1 MGVHKLV
8 SQQGLAILRWAAG
21 IVGIVFVVI
30 VVVLNFAGG
39 RPDSPPPMTA
49 VDVLQGVGMVIAWA
63 GVVVAW
69 KWPLV
74 GAGLLIGGYLF
85 FEGMTFAK
93 LGRMAGGLFLL
104 FPILGLAHIVYWW
117 QKRLRSRP

>member
-1 MGVHKLV
+1 MGMHKLV
-8 SQQGLAILRWAAG
+8 SQRGLAILRWAAG
-21 IVGIVFVVI
+21 IVGIMFVVL

-39 RPDSPPPMTA
+39 RPDSPPPMTI
-49 VDVLQGVGMVIAWA
+49 VDILQGVGMVITCA
-63 GVVVAW
+63 GVIVAW

-74 GAGLLIGGYLF
+74 GGVLLIGGYLF

-104 FPILGLAHIVYWW
+104 FPILGLAHVVYWW
-117 QKRLRSRP
+117 QKRLRNRP

>member
-1 MGVHKLV
+1 MGMDKLV
-8 SQQGLAILRWAAG
+8 SQRGLAILRWAAG
-21 IVGIVFVVI
+21 IVGTVFVVI

-39 RPDSPPPMTA
+39 RPDFPPAMTA

-63 GVVVAW
+63 GIVVAW
-69 KWPLV
+69 KWPLL
-74 GAGLLIGGYLF
+74 GGGLTIGGYLF

-117 QKRLRSRP
+117 HKRPRSKP

>member
-1 MGVHKLV
+1 MGVDKLV
-8 SQQGLAILRWAAG
+8 SQRGLAILRWAAG
-21 IVGIVFVVI
+21 IVGTVFVVI

-39 RPDSPPPMTA
+39 RPDFPPAMTA

-63 GVVVAW
+63 GIVVAW
-69 KWPLV
+69 KWPLL
-74 GAGLLIGGYLF
+74 GGGLTIGGYLF

-117 QKRLRSRP
+117 HKRPRSKP

>member
-1 MGVHKLV
+1 MGVDKLV
-8 SQQGLAILRWAAG
+8 SQRGLAILRWAAG
-21 IVGIVFVVI
+21 IVGTVFVVI

-39 RPDSPPPMTA
+39 RPDFPPAMTA

-63 GVVVAW
+63 GIVVAW
-69 KWPLV
+69 KWPLL
-74 GAGLLIGGYLF
+74 GGGLTIGGYLF

-117 QKRLRSRP
+117 QKRPRNRP